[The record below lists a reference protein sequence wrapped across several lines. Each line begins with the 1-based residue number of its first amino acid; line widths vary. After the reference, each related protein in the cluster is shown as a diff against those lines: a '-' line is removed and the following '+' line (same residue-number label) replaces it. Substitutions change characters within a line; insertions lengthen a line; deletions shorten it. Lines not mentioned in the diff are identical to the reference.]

1 MKIKHYNLR
10 QVYNIDN
17 FPRRSPFIIRQNR
30 TFSRGKEIYP
40 ELFLCNLSLNKMCA
54 TQNLLKNETL
64 QPHLKNNWP
73 LLSEKTTEGK
83 HKNKKR

>member
-1 MKIKHYNLR
+1 
-10 QVYNIDN
+10 
-17 FPRRSPFIIRQNR
+17 
-30 TFSRGKEIYP
+30 
-40 ELFLCNLSLNKMCA
+40 MCA

-83 HKNKKR
+83 RNYDFFPGSKFVKKQHTCNISFLMLEPGAHH